1 MAEVFIATREGRV
14 HALKRVLPE
23 FAADAV
29 FLNMFLDEMRIVSR
43 ISHPGICTLHD
54 SGQVEGVPFFTMDF
68 VPGVNLW
75 ALVRKGHPLPVA
87 LAVSVVAKVAGALG
101 FAHELA
107 DERGRALGIV
117 HRDVTPHNVMVSFEG
132 DVKLL
137 DFGIAKARTQAER
150 TRTGVLKG
158 KYAYMSPEQMMGGEV
173 DARSDLFSLGTVLF
187 EALTGAR
194 PFGGGS
200 ASEQMEAVRRCAP
213 PSPVVLRPDLDPELA
228 TIVLKSLARRPED
241 RFQSGAQME
250 VALIGFLAGRNEA
263 LAIDRL
269 PGFLAELFP
278 KRHKAIGDVMA
289 EVQGLLAHGINR
301 SAASTKPSDATP
313 SAAFE
318 DQADDLDDVALTM
331 AKRSKDDRMSGGPS
345 EPARRRRP
353 QRRVLALSII
363 TGILVGVGLGV
374 SLYFAIRSPLEHA
387 QPQREVRQLES
398 HDE

>member
-1 MAEVFIATREGRV
+1 MAEVFIATREGRTF
-14 HALKRVLPE
+14 ALKRVLPE

-29 FLNMFLDEMRIVSR
+29 FLDMILEEMRIVSR
-43 ISHPGICTLHD
+43 LSHPGICTLHD

-75 ALVRKGHPLPVA
+75 ALVRKGHPLPVV
-87 LAVSVVAKVAGALG
+87 LAVSVIAKVAGALG
-101 FAHELA
+101 YAHGLT
-107 DERGRALGIV
+107 DEQGRALGIV

-158 KYAYMSPEQMMGGEV
+158 KYAYMSPEQTMGGEV

-200 ASEQMEAVRRCAP
+200 ASELVETVRRCMP
-213 PSPVVLRPDLDPELA
+213 PSPIVLRPDLDPELA
-228 TIVLKSLARRPED
+228 SVVLRSLARRPED

-250 VALIGFLAGRNEA
+250 AALVGFLADRNEA
-263 LAIDRL
+263 LAADRL
-269 PGFLAELFP
+269 HGFMTELFP
-278 KRHKAIGDVMA
+278 KRHKAVQDVMA
-289 EVQGLLAHGINR
+289 EVQGVLAQGGGASMV
-301 SAASTKPSDATP
+301 SAKPSDAAP

-331 AKRSKDDRMSGGPS
+331 AGRSQDDQGSGELS
-345 EPARRRRP
+345 ELVRRRRR
-353 QRRVLALSII
+353 QRRALAISIVA
-363 TGILVGVGLGV
+363 GILVGVGLGL
-374 SLYFAIRSPLEHA
+374 SIFLAIRSPLEHA
-387 QPQREVRQLES
+387 QPQPVVRQLDS
-398 HDE
+398 HAE